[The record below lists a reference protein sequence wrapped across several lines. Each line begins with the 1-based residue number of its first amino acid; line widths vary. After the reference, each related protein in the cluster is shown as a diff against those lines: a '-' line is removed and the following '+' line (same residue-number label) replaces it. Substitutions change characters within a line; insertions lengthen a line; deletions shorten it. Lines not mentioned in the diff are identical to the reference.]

1 VIQFSDLG
9 LDQTIL
15 KTLEHEGYSTPTP
28 IQAKAIPA
36 LLEGADLLGIAQ
48 TGTGKTAAFAL
59 PILHHLA
66 KNKKP
71 APQKGCRVL
80 VLSPT
85 RELASQI
92 AQSFRNY
99 GKNLN
104 LSVAIVFGGVAA
116 RPQIRSLSQGVDI
129 LIATPGRL
137 QDHIR
142 QGVANLRD
150 AEILVLDEADQ
161 MLDMG
166 FVKPIRQIVSG
177 LPKNRQTLF
186 FSATMPREIKRLS
199 QEFLSD
205 PVEVT
210 VTPVSSAAERV
221 DQRVIFIETQKKRSL
236 LTELLGNEDLKHT
249 MIFTR
254 TKRGAD
260 RVALHLE
267 ANGIESGVIHGNK
280 SQRQR
285 EQALNAFR
293 NANIRVLVA
302 TDIAA
307 RGIDVDNVSHVIN
320 FDLPETPEAYV
331 HRIGRTAR
339 AGATGS
345 AISLCDGGERKLLRA
360 IERLT
365 KQAIDS
371 VDRRNDDELAIDIKI
386 KTPRR
391 VDPRR
396 KPARDRSERSE
407 PRRRQ
412 RSTGQPSG
420 HRSNTRADPQAAER
434 EERLESNG
442 KPRNSRRRKP
452 KTARNDAL
460 RAAGD
465 ASFSSANDNNERQN
479 NKRHGEG
486 AKSRNGQAD
495 GTNANGKKRT
505 GAKPGEAKHGD
516 GRKPKFAG
524 QKRGGPKTGGNAK
537 NRNQKGGRPNN
548 RKPARA
554 KSA

>member
-1 VIQFSDLG
+1 VTQFSDLG

-15 KTLEHEGYSTPTP
+15 KTLETEGYSTPTP
-28 IQAKAIPA
+28 IQAKSIPA

-59 PILHHLA
+59 PILHHLT
-66 KNKKP
+66 KNKKQ

-92 AQSFRNY
+92 AASFRTY

-142 QGVANLRD
+142 QGVANLKD

-177 LPKNRQTLF
+177 LPKDRQTLF

-199 QEFLSD
+199 QEFLNN

-236 LTELLGNEDLKHT
+236 LTELLGNEELKHT

-267 ANGIESGVIHGNK
+267 ANGIQAGVIHGNK

-365 KQAIDS
+365 KQSIDS
-371 VDRRNDDELAIDIKI
+371 ADRRNDDELAIDVKI

-396 KPARDRSERSE
+396 KPARDRGERSE

-412 RSTGQPSG
+412 RSNGQAG
-420 HRSNTRADPQAAER
+420 DQRSSHTRADPRAAER

-465 ASFSSANDNNERQN
+465 SSFNSANDNNER
-479 NKRHGEG
+479 RGEG
-486 AKSRNGQAD
+486 GKSRNGQERS
-495 GTNANGKKRT
+495 NANGKKRT
-505 GAKPGEAKHGD
+505 EAKQGEAKRGD

-524 QKRGGPKTGGNAK
+524 QKRGGSKTTGNSK
-537 NRNQKGGRPNN
+537 NHNHKGGRPNN